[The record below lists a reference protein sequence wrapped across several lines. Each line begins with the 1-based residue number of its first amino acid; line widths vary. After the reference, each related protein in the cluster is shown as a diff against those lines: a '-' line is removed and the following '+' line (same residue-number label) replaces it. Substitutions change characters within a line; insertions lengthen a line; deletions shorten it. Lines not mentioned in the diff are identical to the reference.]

1 MYPVDLNLEGKNQN
15 VDKLC
20 KLYFILNIHTCT
32 YVVVHTVQH

>member
-20 KLYFILNIHTCT
+20 KVYFILSIH
-32 YVVVHTVQH
+32 VVVHTV